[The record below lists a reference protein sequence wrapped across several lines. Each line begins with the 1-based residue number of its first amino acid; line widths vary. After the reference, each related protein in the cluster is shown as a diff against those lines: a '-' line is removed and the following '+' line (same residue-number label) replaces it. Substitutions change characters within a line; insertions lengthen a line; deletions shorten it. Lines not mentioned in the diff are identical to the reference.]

1 MNIAEAIRC
10 IFTCQFPAVSAAL
23 EWTREGC
30 AECMDAPSIT
40 LE

>member
-1 MNIAEAIRC
+1 MDIAEAIRC
-10 IFTCQFPAVSAAL
+10 IFTCKFPAVSAAL